1 MVLFRST
8 ISFCGKFL
16 KRWERETT
24 LSTSWETCTVVKRQ
38 QLELDMEQQAGSKL
52 GKEYVKAEYCHPDY
66 STYMQSTSEKC
77 WTGWSTSWN
86 QDCKEKYY
94 INKVRD
100 FIFLGSKITV
110 DGDCSWYSKML
121 APLKKSSDQPR
132 QHMKRQRHYFVN
144 KGPSGQG
151 YGFSSGHVWMLRV
164 GL

>member
-100 FIFLGSKITV
+100 FIFLDSKITV